1 MAEYG
6 MKILIR
12 FEFLGSRAAEV
23 TKRGNDA
30 YFPKKIPG

>member
-12 FEFLGSRAAEV
+12 FEFLEGGAAEV
-23 TKRGNDA
+23 TEGGNDA
-30 YFPKKIPG
+30 YSPKKIPG